1 MNVHY
6 IKIDTFGDISES
18 GGSEMDDSGSEDE
31 EEEGAED
38 TERMVPY
45 SKIHL

>member
-1 MNVHY
+1 VNVHY
-6 IKIDTFGDISES
+6 IKIATFGDISES

-45 SKIHL
+45 NIIRL